1 MPYCVGGRCPPSIK
15 CRLAEAH
22 RLIGLSNKAK
32 REIDEGCIAAVNFT
46 PEADEKN
53 FSFVNESPRRLLS
66 QRVGIEAA
74 RRLAV
79 VCANEMCESE
89 GERSVCAYAQTRSG
103 RASRC
108 CWLRSSRQ
116 RRGRRYLAG

>member
-32 REIDEGCIAAVNFT
+32 GEIDEGCIAAVNFAR
-46 PEADEKN
+46 EAGEKN

-66 QRVGIEAA
+66 RRAGIE
-74 RRLAV
+74 
-79 VCANEMCESE
+79 
-89 GERSVCAYAQTRSG
+89 GRSA
-103 RASRC
+103 
-108 CWLRSSRQ
+108 LRSFA
-116 RRGRRYLAG
+116 LTT